1 LSHTYCGIKEG
12 REEAILQELGGTVL
26 EIGGEELYYFTWKA
40 LSFQN
45 VDEEGMVE

>member
-1 LSHTYCGIKEG
+1 LSHTHCGIKEG
-12 REEAILQELGGTVL
+12 RKEAIPQKLGGMVF

-45 VDEEGMVE
+45 VNEEGVVE